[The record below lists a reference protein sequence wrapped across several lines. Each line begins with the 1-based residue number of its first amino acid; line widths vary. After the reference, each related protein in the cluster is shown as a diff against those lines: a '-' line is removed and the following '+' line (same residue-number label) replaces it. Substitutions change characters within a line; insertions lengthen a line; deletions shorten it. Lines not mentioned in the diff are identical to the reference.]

1 MKHWIAAAR
10 LRTLPLAASSI
21 ITGSFLVPKPD
32 WMIFGL
38 ALLTTFLL
46 QVLSNFANDYGD
58 HVHGADHAGRVG
70 PGRQVQ
76 QGTISAQVMKKA
88 MILMAAACL
97 ISGLALLLIAFGPV
111 QWLSILGWTGLGML
125 CITAAITYT
134 AGKNPYGYKGF
145 GDLAVLIFF
154 GWVGVGGSYFL
165 QTRAWDWTI
174 MLPATAMGLLSVG
187 VLNLNNIRDMESDRK
202 AGKLSLALRLG
213 WPWAGHYHAAL
224 LGTAWVML
232 LAFLWPQSISIQYLL
247 FLGLLGMLLGFQV
260 WQVYKTRP
268 GQGIDPFLKRLALTA
283 LGTSLLVGGLG

>member
-21 ITGSFLVPKPD
+21 ITGSTLAPEPD
-32 WMIFGL
+32 WLVFGM
-38 ALLTTFLL
+38 ALLTTFML

-76 QGTISAQVMKKA
+76 QGTITAQAMKKA
-88 MILMAAACL
+88 MILIAVACM
-97 ISGLALLLIAFGPV
+97 ISGLTLLLIAFGPD
-111 QWLSILGWTGLGML
+111 QWQSILGWTALGIV
-125 CITAAITYT
+125 CIAAAITYT

-165 QTRAWDWTI
+165 QTMAWDWTI
-174 MLPATAMGLLSVG
+174 MMPATAMGLLSVG

-202 AGKLSLALRLG
+202 AGKFSLALRLG
-213 WPWAGHYHAAL
+213 WPGAGHYHAGL
-224 LGTAWVML
+224 LGMAWL
-232 LAFLWPQSISIQYLL
+232 LLTTFFWSQSIGFRLL
-247 FLGLLGMLLGFQV
+247 VFLGLLGLLLGFQV
-260 WQVYKTRP
+260 WQVYQKGP

-283 LGTSLLVGGLG
+283 LGISLLVGGLG